1 MLGLDLS
8 WEAHRP
14 YSTMSPLVCQLYSK
28 DCIHPVTSNCP
39 EIFWGFP
46 HSTLYGFKTRGENCV
61 SLCMSSLVRADCGWW
76 DHRNGVYSYA
86 NTSWSP
92 PLHWKASSGTV
103 TAPGLCCISVKKQYC
118 SGDNSDWPS
127 WSWPLCL
134 VGNQHRQQAMA
145 VSPVTATHNVTGLT
159 PARSVSQIR
168 PISVPR

>member
-39 EIFWGFP
+39 ETFGGFP
-46 HSTLYGFKTRGENCV
+46 HSTLYGFKTRGGNCV

-76 DHRNGVYSYA
+76 DHRNGVCSYA

-118 SGDNSDWPS
+118 SG
-127 WSWPLCL
+127 
-134 VGNQHRQQAMA
+134 RQQWLAQLELTTVFGRESA
-145 VSPVTATHNVTGLT
+145 QTAGHGCVPCDCNTQCHWTHTSEECVPNKAYFSP
-159 PARSVSQIR
+159 
-168 PISVPR
+168 